1 MEKLKVEFKK
11 NGRNGGYVIIRDSS
25 GDKDSFISISGEF
38 LYQFGDLEAVNFY
51 MGAIFQN
58 VYHRGVKKGFT
69 EATEMNMNVNP
80 HHALAFEDLISK
92 NRELKKELQ
101 ALKEEKSELLDA
113 RDFLES
119 ALSLGKDISLQEDTH
134 ESKLL
139 KRAYTALEEA
149 SKSARLEGWGDF

>member
-11 NGRNGGYVIIRDSS
+11 DGRNGGYVIIRDSS
-25 GDKDSFISISGEF
+25 YDKASITPLSGEF
-38 LYQFGDLEAVNFY
+38 LYQLGDLEAVNLY
-51 MGAIFQN
+51 MGVIFQN
-58 VYHRGVKKGFT
+58 VYHRGVKAGFR
-69 EATEMNMNVNP
+69 EATEMDMNVNP
-80 HHALAFEDLISK
+80 NHTLAFEDLMSE

-101 ALKEEKSELLDA
+101 ALKEEKSELLDS

>member
-1 MEKLKVEFKK
+1 MEKIKVEFKK
-11 NGRNGGYVIIRDSS
+11 DGRNGGYVVIRDFSVDKSS
-25 GDKDSFISISGEF
+25 ITPLSGEF
-38 LYQFGDLEAVNFY
+38 LYQLGDLEAVNLY
-51 MGAIFQN
+51 MGVIFQN
-58 VYHRGVKKGFT
+58 VYHRGVKAGFR
-69 EATEMNMNVNP
+69 EATELDMNVNP
-80 HHALAFEDLISK
+80 NHALAFEDLMSE

-149 SKSARLEGWGDF
+149 SKSTRLEGWGDF

>member
-1 MEKLKVEFKK
+1 MENLKVEFKK
-11 NGRNGGYVIIRDSS
+11 DGRNGGYVIIRGFRD
-25 GDKDSFISISGEF
+25 DKDSITPLSGEF
-38 LYQFGDLEAVNFY
+38 LYQLGDLEAVNLY
-51 MGAIFQN
+51 MGVIFQN
-58 VYHRGVKKGFT
+58 VYHRGVKAGFR
-69 EATEMNMNVNP
+69 EATKMDMNVNP
-80 HHALAFEDLISK
+80 NHALAFEDLISK

-139 KRAYTALEEA
+139 KRAYMALEEA
-149 SKSARLEGWGDF
+149 SKSAHLEGWGDY